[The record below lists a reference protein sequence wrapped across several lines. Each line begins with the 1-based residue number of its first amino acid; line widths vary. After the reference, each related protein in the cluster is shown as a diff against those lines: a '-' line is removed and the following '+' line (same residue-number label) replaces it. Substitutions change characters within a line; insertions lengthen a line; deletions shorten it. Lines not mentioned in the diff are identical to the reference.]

1 MSRDP
6 KHRPT
11 ATQLMNELDSLVRLK
26 STSGKNLPPPVQPA
40 QPLTR
45 IGSSLKKP
53 ASLSKDQVQS
63 LSRKSAAPTMTAQ
76 RRSAHKDVQEIAQR
90 WRMMTP
96 QCECCFYGL
105 YNSFPCS

>member
-63 LSRKSAAPTMTAQ
+63 LSRKSAAPIID
-76 RRSAHKDVQEIAQR
+76 SAKTLSTQGSARDSAAVEDDDS
-90 WRMMTP
+90 P
-96 QCECCFYGL
+96 V
-105 YNSFPCS
+105 